1 MMVASAQ
8 RLAVAPAEGPEH
20 TPAQQR
26 ASFLQQL
33 RLRLGLQVCV
43 AVALGTGAM
52 AGIAIQERQ
61 WLSLSFVLVGL
72 VLTAGAGV
80 QMRRTRSVEG
90 PTTLLLVWSFACV
103 IFVSWTERG
112 LAVSISPWPPLLVLY
127 ALFML
132 GPRHGRVFVA
142 VAVLQA
148 GVSLLLH
155 RMGWNLPLSL
165 VSSWDSGE
173 AVLSAALAIG
183 LVGMLGYVYERSQ
196 QRTLAGVEDALI
208 ASEHNER
215 ELDAMFDSAMAA
227 ICSIDPACRLVLH
240 NRAFASMASARALA
254 PRAGDAL
261 ADVLGPAQW
270 ARWRPPIERA
280 LAGAG
285 PALLEEPPEHEAAAY
300 RETMI
305 QPILVHGQVAAVT
318 VFCRDITARKRAEAE
333 TRQLRQELVRV
344 SRQAGMAAVASEV
357 LHNAGNVLNHTGV
370 SVAMLDQGV
379 QALRTAPLSRAVALM
394 EEHAGALDRFL
405 RDDPGG
411 RHLLELLGGLAQH
424 FTQQQQEIEREI
436 GSLQKS
442 VEHLT
447 RVIHAQ
453 QSHARSL
460 GVLERVSVTELL
472 DAVLHLQAPSWAELG
487 IAVEREIAELPPLCI
502 DRHRVMEI
510 LVNLVSNARQSLRES
525 GELDPWLRI
534 RAEPAGPERVRIHV
548 EDNGR
553 GISAEHREQLF
564 RLGFTTRHDGSG
576 IGLHSCANL
585 VQQLGGSLWFRS
597 DGPGRGA
604 VFTVELP
611 IAPPPAAPGGSRP
624 DTLSPE
630 E

>member
-1 MMVASAQ
+1 MVASAQ
-8 RLAVAPAEGPEH
+8 GLAGAPAEVPEH

-26 ASFLQQL
+26 ASFLQQM
-33 RLRLGLQVCV
+33 RLRVGLQVCV
-43 AVALGTGAM
+43 AVALGTTVI
-52 AGIAIQERQ
+52 AGLAIQERQ
-61 WLSLSFVLVGL
+61 WSSLPFILVAIVLAVG
-72 VLTAGAGV
+72 ASV
-80 QMRRTRSVEG
+80 QMRRTQAVEG
-90 PTTLLLVWSFACV
+90 PTTLLLVWSFASV

-112 LAVSISPWPPLLVLY
+112 LAASISPWPALMVLF

-132 GPRHGRVFVA
+132 GPRHGRIFVA
-142 VAVLQA
+142 VAVLQT

-155 RMGWNLPLSL
+155 RMGWSLPLAL
-165 VSSWDSGE
+165 VTSWDASE
-173 AVLSAALAIG
+173 TVLSAALAIG
-183 LVGMLGYVYERSQ
+183 LVGMLGHMYERAQ

-215 ELDAMFDSAMAA
+215 QLDALFDSAMAA

-240 NRAFASMASARALA
+240 NRAFASMATAGALA

-261 ADVLGPAQW
+261 ADVLGPSQW

-285 PALLEEPPEHEAAAY
+285 PARFEEPPEHEAAAY

-305 QPILVHGQVAAVT
+305 QPILVHGQVAGVT
-318 VFCRDITARKRAEAE
+318 VFCRDITERKRAEAE
-333 TRQLRQELVRV
+333 RRQLHQELVRV
-344 SRQAGMAAVASEV
+344 SRQAGMASVAGEV
-357 LHNAGNVLNHTGV
+357 LHNVGNVLSHTAL
-370 SVAMLDQGV
+370 SVAMLERDV
-379 QALRTAPLSRAVALM
+379 QALRTGHLSRAVALM
-394 EEHAGALDRFL
+394 EEHAGGLERFL
-405 RDDPGG
+405 RDDARGQ
-411 RHLLELLGGLAQH
+411 HLLEVLGGLAEH
-424 FTQQQQEIEREI
+424 FTQQQREIEREI
-436 GSLQKS
+436 GSLHKS

-460 GVLERVSVTELL
+460 GVLETVSVTELL

-510 LVNLVSNARQSLRES
+510 LVNLISNARQSLRES
-525 GELDPWLRI
+525 GARDPRLCI
-534 RAEPAGPERVRIHV
+534 RAEPAAPERVRIHI
-548 EDNGR
+548 EDNGA
-553 GISAEHREQLF
+553 GIAAEHREKLF
-564 RLGFTTRHDGSG
+564 RLGFTTKQDGSG
-576 IGLHSCANL
+576 IGLHSSANL
-585 VQQLGGSLWFRS
+585 IQQLGGSLSFRS

-611 IAPPPAAPGGSRP
+611 LAPPPAAPGGSRQ
-624 DTLSPE
+624 DTVGPE